1 MMKCP
6 FFTDAFTPAAPIS
19 DFVSL
24 RFPPLHHS
32 LHDDTDSFI
41 MRILLSKASA
51 LFLKENI
58 IFANCR
64 AKWRSSEQLP
74 LPICWRPICW
84 RPDRNSG
91 GFCSCRHISG
101 SRSNQGGDRQ
111 TPQLRRRSNSG
122 SESTSPARAESN
134 PRQGGGSLGAQEYAC
149 RCLLALWLW
158 QVIANRL
165 CLVSTDTYGGC
176 WHVDRWVPRWP
187 PGLPLMASTRMDGL
201 IFKVLLVASHS
212 HRDAFTDSS
221 TWADHV
227 LEDNLF
233 VHQTQKS
240 WWLATIT

>member
-1 MMKCP
+1 M
-6 FFTDAFTPAAPIS
+6 TPILSSCASFCRRPQPRFWKKIS
-19 DFVSL
+19 SS
-24 RFPPLHHS
+24 P
-32 LHDDTDSFI
+32 T
-41 MRILLSKASA
+41 AEQNEGA
-51 LFLKENI
+51 
-58 IFANCR
+58 
-64 AKWRSSEQLP
+64 RSSYLCRSADGPYAGAQIGTP
-74 LPICWRPICW
+74 
-84 RPDRNSG
+84 G

-158 QVIANRL
+158 LWQVIANRL

-176 WHVDRWVPRWP
+176 WHVDRWVPHWP
-187 PGLPLMASTRMDGL
+187 PGLPLMASTRMNGL

-221 TWADHV
+221 TGADHV

-240 WWLATIT
+240 WWWLSTIT